1 MNSRVESLENI
12 DVVRTITKLKK
23 SVIQYKVGQR
33 KRGFSKTITAK
44 NTSSKTRQLIYIST
58 IY

>member
-33 KRGFSKTITAK
+33 KRGFSKTITTK